1 VSPVAPRH
9 ACSYPGCGTLT
20 DAARCER
27 HRTQDRKEYEKHRGH
42 AAARG
47 YGYKWRIASKT
58 YLANNPL
65 CVECF
70 KRRRLVAATVV
81 DHIVPH
87 KGNPSL
93 FWNQANW
100 QALCKRCH
108 NQKTAI
114 SDGRWVWGVGI
125 SKEPDS

>member
-1 VSPVAPRH
+1 MSPFAPKH
-9 ACSYPGCGTLT
+9 PCSYPGCMSLT

-27 HRTQDRKEYEKHRGH
+27 HRMQGQKEYEKRRGH

-47 YGYKWRIASKT
+47 YGYRWRIASKT

-65 CVECF
+65 CVECL
-70 KRRRLVAATVV
+70 KKQRLVAATVV

-87 KGNPSL
+87 KGNPAL
-93 FWNQANW
+93 FWNRDNL

-108 NQKTAI
+108 NRKTAT
-114 SDGRWVWGVGI
+114 SDSRWGRGAGI
-125 SKEPDS
+125 SRDPAL